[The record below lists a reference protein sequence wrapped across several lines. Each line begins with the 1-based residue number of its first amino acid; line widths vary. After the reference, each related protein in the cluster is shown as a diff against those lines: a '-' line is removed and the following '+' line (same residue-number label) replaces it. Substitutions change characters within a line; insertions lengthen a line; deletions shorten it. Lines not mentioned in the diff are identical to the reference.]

1 MDDDDE
7 TVETTTNQPEVDVLL
22 NRNQIET
29 TTELEPFRSTRNKCS
44 IFFYLV
50 LFSIYFLGISIGTL
64 LILPIAKDTDC
75 DQPLMLY
82 IQVQL
87 GILSVVFILRIWTT
101 MNDYR
106 ATTLNPIEFSIC
118 MRFQTRIAL
127 FFQRVMNMLWCVWFL
142 IGAVWTF
149 KSHTCSATS
158 PSLYIFSIT
167 IVIINLSIIGICIL
181 CCFCGFIC
189 LGFCYMLNPS
199 SFRPEDEIRGAPK
212 KVIEKLETKIFTK
225 GLVEDENDAKCAICL
240 NNYEE
245 GDELRYLPCK
255 PKNHHYHKDC
265 VDEWLVLNKTCP
277 FCKRAIDAGDE
288 DVETN
293 KTDV

>member
-1 MDDDDE
+1 MDDE
-7 TVETTTNQPEVDVLL
+7 INPTTEQPEVEELL
-22 NRNQIET
+22 NRNDEIQLG
-29 TTELEPFRSTRNKCS
+29 TTEIIEPHQSTPNKCS

-50 LFSIYFLGISIGTL
+50 LFTIYYLGVSIGTI

-75 DQPLMLY
+75 DQPLSLY
-82 IQVQL
+82 IQVQMGL
-87 GILSVVFILRIWTT
+87 LTLVLFLRIWTT
-101 MNDYR
+101 INDYR
-106 ATTLNPIEFSIC
+106 GINLNPLQLSIC
-118 MRFQTRIAL
+118 MRFQTRIGL

-149 KSHTCSATS
+149 KSHTCSLTS

-189 LGFCYMLNPS
+189 LGFCYLLNPS
-199 SFRPEDEIRGAPK
+199 SFRPEDETRGATK

-225 GLVEDENDAKCAICL
+225 GLVEENDAKCAICL

-245 GDELRYLPCK
+245 GEELRYLPCK
-255 PKNHHYHKDC
+255 PKNHHYHQKC
-265 VDEWLVLNKTCP
+265 IDEWLVLNKTCP
-277 FCKRAIDAGDE
+277 FCKRAIDEEEEDE
-288 DVETN
+288 SN
-293 KTDV
+293 KTVV